1 MQDIVEVDQKVSDA
15 QLIALVRTVQ
25 VEIEAHGEP
34 IEFYLLLRDFARE
47 LLRQRLL
54 LRVQFVQMMELHRPE
69 QGIPT
74 LPRS

>member
-25 VEIEAHGEP
+25 VEIETHGEP
-34 IEFYLLLRDFARE
+34 IEFYLLLLDFARE
-47 LLRQRLL
+47 LLRQRLQ
-54 LRVQFVQMMELHRPE
+54 LRVQFVQMMELRRPE

-74 LPRS
+74 

>member
-25 VEIEAHGEP
+25 VEIETHAEP
-34 IEFYLLLRDFARE
+34 IESYLLLRDFARE

-74 LPRS
+74 